1 MTHPAVSVLIPCR
14 DAGRFIAATLES
26 ALEQTQPPAEV
37 LVVDDGS
44 SDDSREI
51 IRRFGSRV
59 TVVASPGRGASA
71 ARNHAMTCASGAF
84 LQFLD
89 ADDLLHP
96 HALESRVAALTS
108 SGADVAVSDWRRLTV
123 HAGRWQGGA
132 VESAQ
137 WPADVP
143 LDLAIFQG
151 YWAPPAAILYRRE
164 MCARIGRWSD
174 TLPVIQDAR
183 FLLDAAR
190 AGGRFVHVAGVGA
203 DYRQHAAGSLS
214 SRSPE
219 RFWLDIL
226 RNTREVEAIWNGTA
240 TDPGRRRALA
250 ASYAN
255 CVAAGLRLSRP
266 LFRASLTELERF
278 PEWPLRPALRA
289 GITAARTIG
298 YGPAHLW
305 ASLPGIRSR
314 L

>member
-1 MTHPAVSVLIPCR
+1 MTNAVVSVLIPCK
-14 DAGRFIAATLES
+14 DAGRFIAAALES
-26 ALEQTQPPAEV
+26 ALQQTHPPGEII
-37 LVVDDGS
+37 VVDDGS

-59 TVVASPGRGASA
+59 TVVANPGRGASA
-71 ARNHAMTCASGAF
+71 ARNHAMACASGTLF
-84 LQFLD
+84 QFLD

-96 HALESRVAALTS
+96 EAIERRIAALAANA
-108 SGADVAVSDWRRLTV
+108 ADVAISDWRRLTEQD
-123 HAGRWQGGA
+123 GIWQPGA
-132 VESAQ
+132 VLSARL
-137 WPADVP
+137 PANVP

-164 MCARIGRWSD
+164 ICTRIGRWCE

-190 AGGRFVHVAGVGA
+190 LGGRFVHVPGLGA
-203 DYRQHAAGSLS
+203 DYRQHARGSLS
-214 SRSPE
+214 SRSAE
-219 RFWLDIL
+219 HFWMDIL
-226 RNTREVEAIWNGTA
+226 RNTREVEAMWNGTA
-240 TDPGRRRALA
+240 ADPARRRALA
-250 ASYAN
+250 ATYAN

-266 LFRASLTELERF
+266 LFRAGLAELRRF

-289 GITAARTIG
+289 GITAARAIG